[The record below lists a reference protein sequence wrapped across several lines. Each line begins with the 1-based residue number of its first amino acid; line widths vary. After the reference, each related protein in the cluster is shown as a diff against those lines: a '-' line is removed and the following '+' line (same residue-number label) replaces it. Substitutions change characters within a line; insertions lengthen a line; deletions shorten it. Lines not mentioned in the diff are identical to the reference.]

1 VHAFSDVLLNPGR
14 TGAIS
19 GGIMAR
25 RLPSTPPN
33 LPGFSYV
40 RVLGSGGFADVF
52 LYEQNMPRRQVAVKV
67 MLAEVVNDHVR
78 AMFQAEA
85 NLMAQLSTHP
95 SILTVYQASVSADG
109 RPYLVMEYCSASL
122 GERYR
127 REALPVAEVLR
138 IGVKIASAVET
149 AHRAGVLHRDIKPSN
164 ILTTAYGNP
173 VLSDFGIAATLGES
187 DSTEAVGLS
196 IPWSAPEVLNDET
209 SGTVASEVWSLGATV
224 YSLLAGRSPFELP
237 GGANRS
243 ADLIARIGKARPQPL
258 GRPDVPARLEATLQ
272 RAMSKRPDARP
283 RSALE
288 FIRELQAVEQEIGVS
303 QTSVEVAMDEWAIAT
318 VVDVDDRTRVRG
330 IVAVDPEGSPP
341 RRKRRPS
348 GGSAAPATE
357 YSPVGTLL
365 RQQSASRPMSGSTA
379 PATTRRPT
387 LLSWALVA
395 VAVLAIVCGAM
406 ATLVAIRSDSD
417 DQLPKVGAI
426 TALQTSGSVVFSW
439 DDPGLRDGDRYQV
452 TMGGVPSLQQA
463 PRFTTAGRP
472 GDRACITVAVV
483 RQGTRGSP
491 SSEKCIEF

>member
-1 VHAFSDVLLNPGR
+1 
-14 TGAIS
+14 
-19 GGIMAR
+19 MAR

-33 LPGFSYV
+33 LPGFSYI

-67 MLAEVVNDHVR
+67 MLSEVVNDQVR

-109 RPYLVMEYCSASL
+109 RPYLVMELCSASL

-138 IGVKIASAVET
+138 IGIKIASAAET

-187 DSTEAVGLS
+187 DSTEAIGLS

-224 YSLLAGRSPFELP
+224 YSLLAGRSPFEVP
-237 GGANRS
+237 GGTNRS
-243 ADLIARIGKARPQPL
+243 ADLIARIGKARPQPI
-258 GRPDVPARLEATLQ
+258 GRPDVPPRLEAALQ
-272 RAMSKRPDARP
+272 RALSKRPDARQ

-288 FIRELQAVEQEIGVS
+288 LIRELQAVEQEIGVS
-303 QTSVEVAMDEWAIAT
+303 QTPVEVAMDEWAIAT
-318 VVDVDDRTRVRG
+318 VVDVEDRTRVRG
-330 IVAVDPEGSPP
+330 IVAVNPEGAPP
-341 RRKRRPS
+341 RRKRRAS
-348 GGSAAPATE
+348 GTAVATTE

-365 RQQSASRPMSGSTA
+365 RQHSSTRPTGGGTA
-379 PATTRRPT
+379 PEAVRRPT
-387 LLSWALVA
+387 LLSWVLVG
-395 VAVLAIVCGAM
+395 VAVLAIVVGAI
-406 ATLVAIRSDSD
+406 ATLVAIRSTTTDP
-417 DQLPKVGAI
+417 LPRVGAI
-426 TALQTSGSVVFSW
+426 TALQTQGSVVFSW
-439 DDPGLRDGDRYQV
+439 DDPGLEDGDRYQV
-452 TMGGVPSLQQA
+452 STGGAPSLQQS
-463 PRFTTAGRP
+463 PRFTAAGQR
-472 GDRACITVAVV
+472 GDTVCITVTVV
-483 RQGTRGSP
+483 RQGTRGAP